1 MSPTAEDRIL
11 AAAAALSADE
21 AGFGMAAVAEAAGV
35 SRATL
40 YRRFPNKD
48 ALREALRARGVAVAA
63 PTEGA
68 RERLLQAMAT
78 LVGQRGQLG
87 ATLAEIAAEAQVSP
101 VTVFRVFGDREGLF
115 TAFLDR
121 VSPRQDAVRQLTVGS
136 EGLERD
142 LRVVARRV
150 LGFAAANPGL
160 IGAAFFPSGEGRK
173 TLLAVRSRGETT
185 RAVLRSAFEA
195 AQSAGSLVPG
205 DPRRQVATFVGLVLA
220 EVSAV
225 VQEGVPASPVDE
237 QADRVVTHFLTLFG
251 SEP

>member
-1 MSPTAEDRIL
+1 MSSPAEDRIL

-21 AGFGMAAVAEAAGV
+21 AEFGMAALAEAAGV
-35 SRATL
+35 SRATV

-48 ALREALRARGVAVAA
+48 ALREALRARGVAVRA
-63 PTEGA
+63 PAGGA

-87 ATLAEIAAEAQVSP
+87 ATIADIAAEAEVSS
-101 VTVFRVFGDREGLF
+101 VTVFRIFGDREGLF
-115 TAFLDR
+115 AAFFEQ

-136 EGLERD
+136 EGLEQD
-142 LRVVARRV
+142 LRAVARRV

-160 IGAAFFPSGEGRK
+160 IGAAFFPSGAGRE

-185 RAVLRSAFEA
+185 RAALRTTFEA

-205 DPRRQVATFVGLVLA
+205 DPARQVATFVGLVLA

-225 VQEGVPASPVDE
+225 VQGGVPASPVDE

-251 SEP
+251 GEP